1 MPRSPSRLGLAL
13 SLSAIAFACGGDD
26 LTLPNEGA
34 PAALEI
40 FGGDRQNGTV
50 GEALGESLV
59 VRVTDRFGDP
69 VPATLVRWTAQGGGT
84 VDPGESTTDAQG
96 RAGTRRILGTDPSTY
111 FTIAAVEGIE
121 DPVTFTS
128 TALTA
133 RLVITSRLQAIAV
146 SGVALDP
153 QPALQLQDADGTP
166 IAREGVVVTVQIASG
181 GGTLSGSTTASSDAG
196 GAVAFTDLAIRGSP
210 GTRRLIF
217 AAEAFAPATSPPI
230 ALGAGAPASMELVAG
245 DDQTAIAG
253 QPVPTPPS
261 VRVRDADGT
270 PLPGIPVG
278 FTVTKGEGTLV
289 GETPVT
295 DADGVAAV
303 GEWRLGRTA
312 GENELSAEVSGQSL
326 SGSPVVFSATATA
339 GGVSASES
347 AVEASPPA
355 ITASSG
361 ASATTITV
369 RVRDQF
375 GNAVAGVP
383 VALAVNGTGNTLTQ
397 PSAPTDANGVA
408 TGRLSSTVAGT
419 RSVTAT
425 ADGIELQGVAAVT
438 VQPGVPSASTT
449 TATVPPTG
457 RAGERTTI
465 EIQLRDALGNP
476 VPGRGSAIAVGIGGV
491 NNVGGVGASDEG
503 GGRYTASYTPQA
515 AGTDVVAIAVS
526 GAPLAG
532 SPFASQVQPGAAA
545 AAQSS
550 ADVPGSISIFA
561 DFRITV
567 TIRDRFG
574 NVVGR
579 GGDPV
584 ALQID
589 GGARALTDQGNGTYT
604 LDIPD
609 FTLSVGTHQ
618 VVVTLAGA
626 NVGGSPYTMN
636 VTFP

>member
-1 MPRSPSRLGLAL
+1 
-13 SLSAIAFACGGDD
+13 
-26 LTLPNEGA
+26 
-34 PAALEI
+34 
-40 FGGDRQNGTV
+40 
-50 GEALGESLV
+50 
-59 VRVTDRFGDP
+59 
-69 VPATLVRWTAQGGGT
+69 
-84 VDPGESTTDAQG
+84 
-96 RAGTRRILGTDPSTY
+96 
-111 FTIAAVEGIE
+111 
-121 DPVTFTS
+121 
-128 TALTA
+128 
-133 RLVITSRLQAIAV
+133 
-146 SGVALDP
+146 
-153 QPALQLQDADGTP
+153 
-166 IAREGVVVTVQIASG
+166 
-181 GGTLSGSTTASSDAG
+181 
-196 GAVAFTDLAIRGSP
+196 
-210 GTRRLIF
+210 F

-532 SPFASQVQPGAAA
+532 SPFASQVQPGASA